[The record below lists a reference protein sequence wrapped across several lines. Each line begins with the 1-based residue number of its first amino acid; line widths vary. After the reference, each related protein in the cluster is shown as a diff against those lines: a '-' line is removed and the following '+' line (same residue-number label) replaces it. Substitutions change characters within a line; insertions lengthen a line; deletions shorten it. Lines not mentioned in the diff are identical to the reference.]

1 MKTFDV
7 VIVGAGIVGLATAWQ
22 LLRRRPGLR
31 LCIIEKEEAVA
42 QHQSSNNS
50 GVIHSGIYYKPGSQ
64 KALNC
69 LRGYRY
75 MLDFCQEQDIP
86 FDICG
91 KVIVATDHKELPQ
104 LEAIFRRG
112 QENGLEGLRKISPE
126 EVAET
131 EPYVQSVAAIHVP
144 QTGIVN
150 YGTVAQKLY
159 DLCVAQGMTAL
170 MGEKVTDIRDRE
182 NEVLVLTERSE
193 VLAKQVVTCGGL
205 YADKLANMTLPGNTI
220 QILPFRGEYYDLIP
234 SRQHLV
240 SHLVYPVPNPDFPF
254 LGVHFTRMIEGGVE
268 AGPNAVLAFQRE
280 GYSLWDIN
288 LQEMIEAVQFS
299 GFRKIVGKYWKE
311 AADELYRSASK
322 AAFVKSLQKLVPA
335 VRSEDLVKGR
345 SGVRAMACDPD
356 GNLIDDFLFLSS
368 ERTLHVVNAPS
379 PAATASLSIGETIA
393 EKILEKEIF
402 G

>member
-7 VIVGAGIVGLATAWQ
+7 VVVGAGIVGLATAWQ

-31 LCIIEKEEAVA
+31 LCIIEKEPAVA
-42 QHQSSNNS
+42 RHQSSNNS

-75 MLDFCQEQDIP
+75 MLDFCTEHDIP
-86 FDICG
+86 FDVCG
-91 KVIVATDHKELPQ
+91 KVIVATHNKELPQ
-104 LEAIFRRG
+104 LEAILRRG
-112 QENGLEGLRKISPE
+112 QENGLEGLRKLSPE
-126 EVAET
+126 EVAEK

-150 YGTVAQKLY
+150 YGTVAQKLF

-170 MGEKVTDIRDRE
+170 MGEKVVDIRNRE
-182 NEVLVLTERSE
+182 NEVLVLTDKSE
-193 VLAKQVVTCGGL
+193 VLAQQVVTCGGL
-205 YADKLANMTLPGNTI
+205 FADKLANMTLPGNAI
-220 QILPFRGEYYDLIP
+220 QILPFRGEYYELIP

-240 SHLVYPVPNPDFPF
+240 NHLVYPVPNPDFPF

-288 LQEMIEAVQFS
+288 LQEVIEAVQFS
-299 GFRKIVGKYWKE
+299 GFRKIIGKYWKE

-322 AAFVKSLQKLVPA
+322 AAFVKSLQKLIPA

-345 SGVRAMACDPD
+345 AGVRAMACDPD

-368 ERTLHVVNAPS
+368 GRTLHVLNAPS

-393 EKILEKEIF
+393 DKILEQQTF
-402 G
+402 A